1 MSRKIVEQNILK
13 VLASKM
19 LKGGYGQ
26 VAARRDFLNASK
38 GGDIDF
44 DIQFYDALSRSI
56 DHLNVKIISEFD
68 QTYPPKLKELK
79 DHPFLIF
86 VRGDVELFKISSLT
100 IVGTRRSSLY
110 GGRLV
115 EETVTLLN
123 EHCSKSHRKIGV
135 ISGMAYGIDR
145 KAHSCSLAYELP
157 SIAVVAGGLDKG
169 FPMQNSSLVEE
180 ISRKGLLISEFPPGT
195 SVIKGMFPMR
205 NRLMAALGTATI
217 VIEAPLKSG
226 ALLTAKQA
234 IDLGRDVYAFP
245 GDYFRESSKGSNA
258 LIVEGASPL
267 SSKFDIL
274 DMINRIE

>member
-1 MSRKIVEQNILK
+1 MSSEIVEQNILK

-19 LKGGYGQ
+19 LIEGYGQ
-26 VAARRDFLNASK
+26 VAARKDFMNASR
-38 GGDIDF
+38 GGEINF
-44 DIQFYDALSRSI
+44 DKSIYDALCRLLEE
-56 DHLNVKIISEFD
+56 LNAKILSEFD
-68 QTYPPKLKELK
+68 QHYPQKLKELK

-86 VRGDVELFKISSLT
+86 IRGNLDLLEIPSIT

-110 GGRLV
+110 GGSLV
-115 EETVTLLN
+115 EETVSLLSQQ
-123 EHCSKSHRKIGV
+123 CTKSNRRIGV

-145 KAHSCSLAYELP
+145 KTHSCSLSYDLP
-157 SIAVVAGGLDKG
+157 SISVVAGGLDKG

-195 SVIKGMFPMR
+195 TLIKGMFPMR
-205 NRLMAALGTATI
+205 NRLMAALGSATI
-217 VIEAPLKSG
+217 VIEAPSKSG

-234 IDLGRDVYAFP
+234 VELGRDVYAFP

-267 SSKFDIL
+267 TSKFDIL